1 MIQKITLRDQVRAYL
16 QQEMLDRKI
25 KYGERLSLAEIARK
39 IDVSV
44 TPIREALTQLAQVGI
59 VRNIANRGFFVP
71 QLSIKEAREIYP
83 VIASLEIMAMQDCKY
98 TTSQIKK
105 LKKIQTDFSQATNQE
120 QAVKLDLQFHQAL
133 IEPYDNSVAERI
145 LSDLKVRVF
154 FYELEYMDDLSN
166 HQESVDGHQLII
178 DSLEKGEVDQ
188 AVLFLKENWAVSL
201 DFIKMQYAQNTNKA

>member
-1 MIQKITLRDQVRAYL
+1 MIQKITLRDQIRAYL

-25 KYGERLSLAEIARK
+25 KYGERLSLAEIARR

-59 VRNIANRGFFVP
+59 VHNIANRGFFVP

-98 TTSQIKK
+98 TTDQIKK
-105 LKKIQTDFSQATNQE
+105 IKRIQADFEQASNQE
-120 QAVKLDLQFHQAL
+120 QAVKLDLQFHHTL
-133 IEPYDNSVAERI
+133 IEPYDNSIAERI

-166 HQESVDGHQLII
+166 HQASIDCHELII
-178 DSLEKGEVDQ
+178 NSLEKGEMDR
-188 AVLFLKENWAVSL
+188 ASSFLKENWTVSL
-201 DFIKMQYAQNTNKA
+201 DFIKMQDTQNINKE